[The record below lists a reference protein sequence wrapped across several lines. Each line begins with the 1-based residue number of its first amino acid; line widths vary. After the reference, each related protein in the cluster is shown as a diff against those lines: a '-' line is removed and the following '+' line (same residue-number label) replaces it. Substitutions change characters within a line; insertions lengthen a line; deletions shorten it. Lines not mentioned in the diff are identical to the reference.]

1 MKNLRFPVS
10 VWVCGLAMLATA
22 VRAAEPPAPP
32 SAPDAQPVR
41 DAPLWE
47 AGAGVAT
54 FAFPAYRGSDETR
67 AFLLPIPYF
76 VYRGEFLKADR
87 DGVRARLF
95 ASDRVNLTVSAALSP
110 PASSD
115 DVDAR
120 AGMPDL
126 RASFEVGPQLDLTLW
141 RNASHSRS
149 LKLQLPL
156 RTAYTLERSP
166 RHIGWVFHPKL
177 NLDVG
182 DFPGMPGWNVGLQA
196 GPLFGDRRQHAY
208 YYSVAPEQ
216 ATAERPAF
224 DAPAGYAGMQYLL
237 GVSRRYE
244 SHWVGAFLRYDTL
257 GGARF
262 AESPLVRDRNYLAA
276 GVAVTWI
283 FGQSARRVPLDD

>member
-1 MKNLRFPVS
+1 MKTLRFS
-10 VWVCGLAMLATA
+10 QLALCGGLAVLVPAVQAT
-22 VRAAEPPAPP
+22 EPPARPVQE
-32 SAPDAQPVR
+32 APAVR

-47 AGAGVAT
+47 VGAGAAT

-67 AFLLPIPYF
+67 AFLLPVPYF

-87 DGVRARLF
+87 DGLRARLF

-141 RNASHSRS
+141 RNDAHSRS
-149 LKLQLPL
+149 LKLLLPL

-182 DFPGMPGWNVGLQA
+182 DLPALPGWNVGLQA

-208 YYSVAPEQ
+208 YYSVAPDQ
-216 ATAERPAF
+216 AIAGRPAY

-262 AESPLVRDRNYLAA
+262 ADSPLVRDRNYLAA

-283 FGQSARRVPLDD
+283 FGQSATRVPLDD

>member
-1 MKNLRFPVS
+1 MKTFRFAVS
-10 VWVCGLAMLATA
+10 AWVFGLAVLASVAQAT
-22 VRAAEPPAPP
+22 EPPAPP
-32 SAPDAQPVR
+32 AQETRPAQ

-87 DGVRARLF
+87 EGVRARLF
-95 ASDRVNLTVSAALSP
+95 ASDHVNLTVSAALSP

-115 DVDAR
+115 DVEAR

-141 RNASHSRS
+141 RNDSHSRS
-149 LKLQLPL
+149 LKLLLPL

-182 DFPGMPGWNVGLQA
+182 DFPGLPGWNVGLQA

-216 ATAERPAF
+216 ATAARPAY

-237 GVSRRYE
+237 GVSRRTE
-244 SHWVGAFLRYDTL
+244 SRWVGAFLRYDTL

-262 AESPLVRDRNYLAA
+262 ADSPLVRDRNYLAA